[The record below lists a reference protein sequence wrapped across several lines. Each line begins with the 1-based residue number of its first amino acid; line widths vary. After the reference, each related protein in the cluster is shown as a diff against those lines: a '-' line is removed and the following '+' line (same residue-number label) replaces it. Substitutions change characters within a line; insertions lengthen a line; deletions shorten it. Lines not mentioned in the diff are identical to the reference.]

1 MTDEPISSVKRV
13 EMQPNQTA
21 QVYQAYQ
28 ASLSQSRLKTS
39 GVDLNTPK
47 SGNSSESQS
56 GESDQ
61 KTLSSLAPGLG
72 RTTALRFKVNSK
84 TNELIVQV
92 VDRATEKV
100 ISTIP
105 PDAIKDIPVG
115 ELMQF
120 SI

>member
-1 MTDEPISSVKRV
+1 MSEEPISSIKRV
-13 EMQPNQTA
+13 ESQPNQTA

-28 ASLSQSRLKTS
+28 NNLNQSRLKAS
-39 GVDLNTPK
+39 VADNNSKKPDTPK
-47 SGNSSESQS
+47 DLQNV
-56 GESDQ
+56 ESDN
-61 KTLSSLAPGLG
+61 KILSKLAPGLG
-72 RTTALRFKVNSK
+72 RITALRFQVNSR

-92 VDRATEKV
+92 VDRESQKV

-105 PDAIKDIPVG
+105 TDAIKDIPVG